1 MRDEADIAVSSFFAT
16 KDRGE
21 VVDFS
26 VIMEYAEF
34 WLPSPHKDK
43 LNISNILRNKFFIK
57 YPGRNLG
64 GYMAFLRGTLSAE
77 QIIHISHYHITHLI
91 SL

>member
-1 MRDEADIAVSSFFAT
+1 MILRDEADIAVSSFFAT

-34 WLPSPHKDK
+34 WPPPLHQDK
-43 LNISNILRNKFFIK
+43 LNISNIFRNKFFIK

-64 GYMAFLRGTLSAE
+64 GYMAFLRGT
-77 QIIHISHYHITHLI
+77 
-91 SL
+91 

>member
-1 MRDEADIAVSSFFAT
+1 MRNEADIAVSSFFAT

-34 WLPSPHKDK
+34 WL
-43 LNISNILRNKFFIK
+43 
-57 YPGRNLG
+57 
-64 GYMAFLRGTLSAE
+64 SAYTQGQTE
-77 QIIHISHYHITHLI
+77 YF
-91 SL
+91 

>member
-1 MRDEADIAVSSFFAT
+1 MILRDEADIAVSSFFAT

-34 WLPSPHKDK
+34 WLPPNQYK
-43 LNISNILRNKFFIK
+43 LNISNISRNKFFIK

-64 GYMAFLRGTLSAE
+64 GYMAFLRGK
-77 QIIHISHYHITHLI
+77 
-91 SL
+91 

>member
-1 MRDEADIAVSSFFAT
+1 MILRDEADIAVSSFFAT

-34 WLPSPHKDK
+34 
-43 LNISNILRNKFFIK
+43 
-57 YPGRNLG
+57 
-64 GYMAFLRGTLSAE
+64 
-77 QIIHISHYHITHLI
+77 
-91 SL
+91 